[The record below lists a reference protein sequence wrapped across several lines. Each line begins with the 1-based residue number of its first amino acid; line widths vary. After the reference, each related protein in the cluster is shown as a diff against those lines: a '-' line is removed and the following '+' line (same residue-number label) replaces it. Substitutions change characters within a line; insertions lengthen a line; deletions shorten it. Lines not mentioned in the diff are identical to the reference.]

1 MIFKFIGLITTFKHL
16 FSASSIGLKKCN
28 STLLTAIFADGLSTT
43 ARRRRRRRRKNPRA
57 KAVVKGILF

>member
-43 ARRRRRRRRKNPRA
+43 ARRRRRRRKNPRA